1 MQSPTAART
10 GAPPRIA
17 LVLGSGGIR
26 SVASLGVADVLH
38 RAGLKPDVVVGCSS
52 GAIFGACI
60 AMQMTAEESL
70 KAVAQLWSQD
80 LTERRRWRA
89 YIELIAPKLMGFN
102 AGFSL
107 RDARW
112 IARRI
117 DMAFGERRL
126 ESLPTPLRVV
136 TTDSL
141 SGGRVV
147 LSQGRVTDALRASI
161 ALPFLFP
168 SVEIDGRRFSDG
180 VLSDPLP
187 VSAAQDAE
195 LTIAL
200 GFRGSMP
207 RRIDR
212 PSRLVAQVSTAMI
225 NNLQEARLIAA
236 QAQGQ
241 KVIHIDLELDRRIGL
256 WETRAVPRIFIAGKR
271 ATERKLD
278 EICSLLGM
286 QRPQVA
292 A

>member
-1 MQSPTAART
+1 MHSPVAARS
-10 GAPPRIA
+10 GKPRIA

-26 SVASLGVADVLH
+26 SVAALGIADVLQ
-38 RAGLKPDVVVGCSS
+38 REGLRPDLIVGCSS

-60 AMQMTAEESL
+60 AKQMSTEESL
-70 KAVAQLWSQD
+70 KAVTQLWSQD

-117 DMAFGERRL
+117 DMAFGEERL
-126 ESLPTPLRVV
+126 ESLPTPLRVI
-136 TTDSL
+136 TTDSI
-141 SGGRVV
+141 SGSRVV
-147 LSQGRVTDALRASI
+147 LSEGRVADALRASI
-161 ALPFLFP
+161 ALPFMFP
-168 SVEIDGRRFSDG
+168 SVEIDGRRFTDG

-187 VSAAQDAE
+187 VSAAHDAD

-212 PSRLVAQVSTAMI
+212 PARLVAQVSTAMI
-225 NNLQEARLIAA
+225 NNLQEARLSAA
-236 QAQGQ
+236 RAQGQ
-241 KVIHIDLELDRRIGL
+241 KVLHIDLELDRRIGL
-256 WETRAVPRIFIAGKR
+256 WETKAVPRIFVSGKR
-271 ATERKLD
+271 AAERKLD
-278 EICSLLGM
+278 DIYALLGT